1 LPRLS
6 VNINKIAT
14 LRNTRLTEVPSVV
27 RLAAQALD
35 AGAHGITVHPR
46 PDQRH
51 IRPQDVDALAELL
64 KDYPAAEYCIEG
76 NPFHG
81 LIEHCL
87 RARPV
92 QALLV
97 PDEHTAFTSNHGW
110 DLLHLDP
117 ATRRALRNVIR
128 VLHGE
133 GIRVSLFVD
142 PVAELMPVVR
152 QLGAERVE
160 LYTEPYAAA
169 AATGKASEVL
179 GRYARAAHAARDY
192 ELGVNAG
199 HDLNLQNLPTF
210 LEGAGRIDEVSIGH
224 ALIADALEC
233 GIAEATRRY
242 LAVCQG
248 PTNSRYE
255 PELLL

>member
-1 LPRLS
+1 VPRLS

-14 LRNTRLTEVPSVV
+14 LRNTRRSGTPSIV

-51 IRPQDVDALAELL
+51 IRPADVDALAELL
-64 KDYPAAEYCIEG
+64 KSYPAAEYCIEG

-87 RARPV
+87 RARPA

-97 PDEHTAFTSNHGW
+97 PDEHTALTSNHGW
-110 DLLHLDP
+110 DLLRLDP
-117 ATRRALRNVIR
+117 ATRRALANAVR
-128 VLHGE
+128 VLHTE

-142 PVAELMPVVR
+142 PVAEVMPVVR

-169 AATGKASEVL
+169 AASGQAAQVL
-179 GRYARAAHAARDY
+179 ERYARATHAARDL

-199 HDLNLQNLPTF
+199 HDLNLQTLGPF
-210 LEGAGRIDEVSIGH
+210 LKGTGRLDEVSIGH
-224 ALIADALEC
+224 ALIADALEL

-248 PTNSRYE
+248 
-255 PELLL
+255 

>member
-1 LPRLS
+1 MPRLS

-14 LRNTRLTEVPSVV
+14 LRNTRRSGTPSIV

-51 IRPQDVDALAELL
+51 IRPADVDALAELL
-64 KDYPAAEYCIEG
+64 KSYPAAEYCIEG

-87 RARPV
+87 RARPA

-97 PDEHTAFTSNHGW
+97 PDEHTALTSNHGW
-110 DLLHLDP
+110 E
-117 ATRRALRNVIR
+117 V
-128 VLHGE
+128 
-133 GIRVSLFVD
+133 
-142 PVAELMPVVR
+142 MPVVR

-169 AATGKASEVL
+169 AASGQAAQVL
-179 GRYARAAHAARDY
+179 ERYARATHAARDL

-199 HDLNLQNLPTF
+199 HDLNLQNLGPF
-210 LEGAGRIDEVSIGH
+210 LKGTGRLDEVSIGH
-224 ALIADALEC
+224 ALIADALEL

-248 PTNSRYE
+248 
-255 PELLL
+255 

>member
-1 LPRLS
+1 VPRLS

-14 LRNTRLTEVPSVV
+14 LRNTRRTEIPSVV

-51 IRPQDVDALAELL
+51 IRPKDVDALAELL
-64 KDYPAAEYCIEG
+64 KSYPAAEYCIEG

-97 PDEHTAFTSNHGW
+97 PDEHTAPTSNHGW
-110 DLLHLDP
+110 DLLRLDP
-117 ATRRALRNVIR
+117 ATRRSLTNAIR

-142 PVAELMPVVR
+142 PLAELMPVVR

-179 GRYARAAHAARDY
+179 GLYARAAHAARDF

-199 HDLNLQNLPTF
+199 HDLNLQNLATF
-210 LEGAGRIDEVSIGH
+210 LKGTGRLDEVSIGH
-224 ALIADALEC
+224 ALIADALEF

-242 LAVCQG
+242 LAVC
-248 PTNSRYE
+248 RA
-255 PELLL
+255 

>member
-1 LPRLS
+1 VPRLS

-14 LRNTRLTEVPSVV
+14 LRNTRRTEMPSVV

-51 IRPQDVDALAELL
+51 IRPKDVDALAELL
-64 KDYPAAEYCIEG
+64 KSYPAAEYCIEG

-81 LIEHCL
+81 LVEHCL

-97 PDEHTAFTSNHGW
+97 PDEHTALTSNHGW
-110 DLLHLDP
+110 DLLRLDP
-117 ATRRALRNVIR
+117 ATRRALTSAIR

-169 AATGKASEVL
+169 AATGKAS
-179 GRYARAAHAARDY
+179 ARDF

-210 LEGAGRIDEVSIGH
+210 LKGTGRLDEVSIGH
-224 ALIADALEC
+224 ALIADALEL

-248 PTNSRYE
+248 
-255 PELLL
+255 

>member
-1 LPRLS
+1 MPRLS

-14 LRNTRLTEVPSVV
+14 LRNTRRSGIPSIV
-27 RLAAQALD
+27 RLAAQSLD
-35 AGAHGITVHPR
+35 AGANGITVHPR

-51 IRPQDVDALAELL
+51 IRPQDVDDLADLL
-64 KDYPAAEYCIEG
+64 KSYPAAEYCIEG

-97 PDEHTAFTSNHGW
+97 PDEHTAPTSNHGW
-110 DLLHLDP
+110 DLLRLDP
-117 ATRRALRNVIR
+117 ATLRSLTSAIR
-128 VLHGE
+128 VLHSE

-142 PVAELMPVVR
+142 PVAEVMPVVR
-152 QLGAERVE
+152 ELGAERVE
-160 LYTEPYAAA
+160 LYTEPYARA
-169 AATGKASEVL
+169 AATDKASEIL
-179 GRYARAAHAARDY
+179 ERYARAASAARDF

-199 HDLNLQNLPTF
+199 HDLNLQNLGTF
-210 LEGAGRIDEVSIGH
+210 LKGTGRLDEVSIGH
-224 ALIADALEC
+224 ALIADALEL

-248 PTNSRYE
+248 
-255 PELLL
+255 

>member
-1 LPRLS
+1 VPRLS

-14 LRNTRLTEVPSVV
+14 LRNTRRSEIPSVV

-51 IRPQDVDALAELL
+51 IRPRDVDELAELM
-64 KDYPAAEYCIEG
+64 KSHPTSEFCIEG

-97 PDEHTAFTSNHGW
+97 PDEHTALTSNHGW
-110 DLLHLDP
+110 DLLRLDP
-117 ATRRALRNVIR
+117 ATRRALGNAIR
-128 VLHGE
+128 TLHRE
-133 GIRVSLFVD
+133 GIRVSLFVE
-142 PVAELMPVVR
+142 PVPELMPVVR
-152 QLGAERVE
+152 ELGAERIE
-160 LYTEPYAAA
+160 LYTEPYAVA
-169 AATGKASEVL
+169 AATGRAAEVL
-179 GRYARAAHAARDY
+179 ERYATSAHAARDC

-210 LEGAGRIDEVSIGH
+210 LKGTGRLDEVSIGH
-224 ALIADALEC
+224 ALIADALEF

-248 PTNSRYE
+248 
-255 PELLL
+255 

>member
-1 LPRLS
+1 VPRLS

-14 LRNTRLTEVPSVV
+14 LRNTRQSEIPSVV

-35 AGAHGITVHPR
+35 AGANGITVHPR

-51 IRPQDVDALAELL
+51 IRPKDVDALAELM
-64 KDYPAAEYCIEG
+64 KSYPVAEYCIEG

-97 PDEHTAFTSNHGW
+97 PDEHTALTSNHGW
-110 DLLHLDP
+110 DLLRLDP
-117 ATRRALRNVIR
+117 STRRALTNAIR

-142 PVAELMPVVR
+142 PVTEVMPMVR
-152 QLGAERVE
+152 QMGAERVE
-160 LYTEPYAAA
+160 LYTEPFARA
-169 AATGKASEVL
+169 AATGEASEVL
-179 GRYARAAHAARDY
+179 ERYARAASAARDF

-199 HDLNLQNLPTF
+199 HDLSLQNLGTF
-210 LEGAGRIDEVSIGH
+210 LKGTGRLDEVSIGH
-224 ALIADALEC
+224 ALIADALEL

-242 LAVCQG
+242 LAVCQC
-248 PTNSRYE
+248 
-255 PELLL
+255 

>member
-1 LPRLS
+1 MPRLS
-6 VNINKIAT
+6 VNVNKIAT
-14 LRNTRLTEVPSVV
+14 LRNTRYAEIPSIV
-27 RLAAQALD
+27 RLAALALD

-51 IRPQDVDALAELL
+51 IRPGDVDALAELL
-64 KDYPAAEYCIEG
+64 KSYPTAEYCIEG

-81 LIEHCL
+81 LIEHCI
-87 RARPV
+87 RVRPV

-110 DLLHLDP
+110 DLLRLDP
-117 ATRRALRNVIR
+117 ATRRALGNAIR

-142 PVAELMPVVR
+142 PIPELMPLVR
-152 QLGAERVE
+152 ELGAERVE

-169 AATGKASEVL
+169 AVTGKASEVL
-179 GRYARAAHAARDY
+179 ERYARATHAARDCD
-192 ELGVNAG
+192 LGVNAG
-199 HDLNLQNLPTF
+199 HDLNLQNLAAF
-210 LEGAGRIDEVSIGH
+210 LKATGRLDEVSIGH
-224 ALIADALEC
+224 ALIADALEF

-242 LAVCQG
+242 LTVCQG
-248 PTNSRYE
+248 
-255 PELLL
+255 

>member
-1 LPRLS
+1 MPRLS
-6 VNINKIAT
+6 VNVNKIAT
-14 LRNTRLTEVPSVV
+14 LRNTRLSEIPSIM
-27 RLAAQALD
+27 RLAALVLD

-51 IRPQDVDALAELL
+51 IRATDVDALAELL
-64 KDYPAAEYCIEG
+64 KSYPSAEYCIEG
-76 NPFHG
+76 SPFHG
-81 LIEHCL
+81 LIEHCI

-110 DLLHLDP
+110 DLLRLDP
-117 ATRRALRNVIR
+117 STRRALSGAIR
-128 VLHGE
+128 TLHGE

-142 PVAELMPVVR
+142 PIAELMSVVR
-152 QLGAERVE
+152 ELGAERVE

-169 AATGKASEVL
+169 AVTGKASEVL
-179 GRYARAAHAARDY
+179 EGYARATHAARDL

-210 LEGAGRIDEVSIGH
+210 LRGVGRLDEVSIGH
-224 ALIADALEC
+224 ALVADALEF

-248 PTNSRYE
+248 
-255 PELLL
+255 

>member
-1 LPRLS
+1 LPKLS

-14 LRNTRLTEVPSVV
+14 LRNTRRSEIPSLV
-27 RLAAQALD
+27 RLAARALD

-51 IRPQDVDALAELL
+51 IRPKDVDALAELM
-64 KDYPAAEYCIEG
+64 KSYPFAEYCIEG

-92 QALLV
+92 QAMLV
-97 PDEHTAFTSNHGW
+97 PDEHSALTSNHGW
-110 DLLHLDP
+110 DLLRLDP
-117 ATRRALRNVIR
+117 STLRALKNAIR

-142 PVAELMPVVR
+142 PVPEVMPLVR
-152 QLGAERVE
+152 QLGAERVD
-160 LYTEPYAAA
+160 LYTEPYARA

-179 GRYARAAHAARDY
+179 ERYARATYAARDF
-192 ELGVNAG
+192 ELGVKAG
-199 HDLNLQNLPTF
+199 HDLNLENLGTF
-210 LEGAGRIDEVSIGH
+210 LKGTGRLDEVSIGH
-224 ALIADALEC
+224 ALIADALEL

-242 LAVCQG
+242 LAVCR
-248 PTNSRYE
+248 S
-255 PELLL
+255 

>member
-1 LPRLS
+1 VPRLT

-14 LRNTRLTEVPSVV
+14 LRNTRRTEIPSVV

-51 IRPQDVDALAELL
+51 IRPKDVDALAELL
-64 KDYPAAEYCIEG
+64 KSYPAAEYCIEG

-97 PDEHTAFTSNHGW
+97 PDEHTAFTSTHGW
-110 DLLHLDP
+110 DLLRLDP
-117 ATRRALRNVIR
+117 ATRRALSNAIR

-142 PVAELMPVVR
+142 PIPELMPVVR

-160 LYTEPYAAA
+160 LYTEPYVAA
-169 AATGKASEVL
+169 AATGKAAEVL
-179 GRYARAAHAARDY
+179 ERYARTAHAGRDF

-199 HDLNLQNLPTF
+199 HDLNLQNLGTF
-210 LEGAGRIDEVSIGH
+210 LKGTGRLDEVSIGH
-224 ALIADALEC
+224 ALIADALEL

-248 PTNSRYE
+248 
-255 PELLL
+255 

>member
-1 LPRLS
+1 MPRLS

-14 LRNTRLTEVPSVV
+14 LRNTLRSGTPSIV

-51 IRPQDVDALAELL
+51 IRPGDVDALAELL
-64 KDYPAAEYCIEG
+64 KSYPTAEYCIEG

-97 PDEHTAFTSNHGW
+97 PDEHTALTSNHGW
-110 DLLHLDP
+110 DLLRLDP
-117 ATRRALRNVIR
+117 ATHRALTNAVR
-128 VLHGE
+128 VLHTE

-142 PVAELMPVVR
+142 PVAEVMPVVR

-169 AATGKASEVL
+169 AATGQASLVL
-179 GRYARAAHAARDY
+179 ERYARAAHAARDL

-199 HDLNLQNLPTF
+199 HDLNLQNLGPF
-210 LEGAGRIDEVSIGH
+210 LRGTGRLDEVSIGH
-224 ALIADALEC
+224 ALIADALEV

-248 PTNSRYE
+248 
-255 PELLL
+255 